1 MNWIIKLPNTFI
13 GNEMDFIKEFLL
25 YSIKEDKN
33 KMLELKNRNEEKY
46 KVKFEKFNKDELF
59 KFPNFK
65 KEGDYENLSFNPKY
79 NK

>member
-1 MNWIIKLPNTFI
+1 
-13 GNEMDFIKEFLL
+13 MDYIKEFLL

-59 KFPNFK
+59 KFPYFLK
-65 KEGDYENLSFNPKY
+65 KGNYK
-79 NK
+79 